1 MEKQS
6 RVFTNGK
13 LRSMRK
19 YFLLSVFLFIGCSTF
34 KSISND
40 NLYNATKDVVRI
52 ENIASQLSQ
61 QANVDRQFNA
71 KEKEI
76 LSTTLPDLVD
86 ELDKAIEYEKQEK
99 YNEGLKVGYDA
110 GYKQALIDIV
120 EKYKNE
126 E

>member
-1 MEKQS
+1 
-6 RVFTNGK
+6 
-13 LRSMRK
+13 MRK

-99 YNEGLKVGYDA
+99 YNEGLKAGYDA

-126 E
+126 EE